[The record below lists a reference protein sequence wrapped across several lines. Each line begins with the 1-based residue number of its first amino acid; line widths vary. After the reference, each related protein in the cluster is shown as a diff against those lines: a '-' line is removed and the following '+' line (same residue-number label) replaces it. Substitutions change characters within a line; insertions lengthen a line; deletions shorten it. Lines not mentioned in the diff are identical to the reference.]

1 MSPMLTAT
9 LVISI
14 LLGAG
19 LLVVLFCLLA
29 MAQRG
34 DAFPEELERRRLPEK
49 VFKTERA
56 CCDPES
62 SYFSA
67 SAGKHR
73 ASKTQAHGNKVLSV

>member
-1 MSPMLTAT
+1 MSSILTAT

-34 DAFPEELERRRLPEK
+34 DAYQEELERRRPPEK
-49 VFKTERA
+49 VFKPDRP
-56 CCDPES
+56 CYDPEP

-67 SAGKHR
+67 SPGKQRGSEPPAHR
-73 ASKTQAHGNKVLSV
+73 NKVLST